1 MHLNMQSVVSPIIIK
16 IDHFNE
22 VIIVVTMKQISRARH
37 IKKVVKD
44 KDSQNMERSMKIAN
58 ELLPVVHDY
67 KSNHEPLICIFLQV

>member
-16 IDHFNE
+16 IDHFNK

-44 KDSQNMERSMKIAN
+44 KDSQNMKRLMKVAN
-58 ELLPVVHDY
+58 ELLVDY